1 MHSFYQRN
9 PGAFLYVSGFFCVPA
24 TQSLEIFY
32 HQSFA
37 HPKKSSIF
45 AGMKQEIIDK
55 INRLASQEEPFLFV
69 INYQGDKAFIR
80 QLSDI
85 NPEECLFDFEG
96 RRNFP
101 EAKNENLKEKI
112 SEEISEKENSSK
124 TTWQIE
130 PPLYDDYERS
140 FGIVKNNIM
149 AGNSYLTNL
158 TCKVPVSCNLSLEDI
173 FNQAKGKYKLLL
185 RKKRTQ
191 AEDKTHLKEEEV
203 QLKEEEEAQNK
214 AHLKEENIEE
224 NLNPFVCFSPE
235 TFIRIKGGRIYSYP
249 MKGTLDASLPD
260 AEKQL
265 MEDRKE
271 AAEHATIVDLIRN
284 DLSRVAENV
293 RVDKYRYIDVLH
305 TNKGDILQTSSE
317 ISGRLPEDYPH
328 HLGEILAAQLPA
340 GSITGAPKDKT
351 MQIIQ
356 EAEGYNRGFYTGIMG
371 IYDQGELNSA
381 VMIRFIEEEVFPS
394 KTEEEKNSEASRK
407 LYFKAGGGIT
417 SKSDCQKEYEEVIQ
431 KIYLPI

>member
-1 MHSFYQRN
+1 
-9 PGAFLYVSGFFCVPA
+9 
-24 TQSLEIFY
+24 
-32 HQSFA
+32 
-37 HPKKSSIF
+37 
-45 AGMKQEIIDK
+45 MKQEIIDK
-55 INRLASQEEPFLFV
+55 INQLASQDEPFLFV

-80 QLSDI
+80 LLSDI

-96 RRNFP
+96 RG
-101 EAKNENLKEKI
+101 NLSHAWKETWKEGTWKEETWKKKI
-112 SEEISEKENSSK
+112 SEEEISE

-130 PPLYDDYERS
+130 PPLYEDYERS
-140 FGIVKNNIM
+140 FNIVKSNIM

-158 TCKVPVSCNLSLEDI
+158 TCRVPVSCNLSLEDI
-173 FNQAKGKYKLLL
+173 FHRAKGKYKLQLK
-185 RKKRTQ
+185 RKRTQ
-191 AEDKTHLKEEEV
+191 AED
-203 QLKEEEEAQNK
+203 K

-224 NLNPFVCFSPE
+224 NLTPFVCFSPE
-235 TFIRIKGGRIYSYP
+235 TFVRIKGGRIYSYP
-249 MKGTLDASLPD
+249 MKGTLDASLPN

-284 DLSRVAENV
+284 DLSRVAEDV

-328 HLGEILAAQLPA
+328 HLGEILDAQLPA

-356 EAEGYNRGFYTGIMG
+356 EAEGYDRGFYTGIMG

-381 VMIRFIEEEVFPS
+381 VMIRFIEEETSPVDF
-394 KTEEEKNSEASRK
+394 EADGEKNFNASEGKGDEASEGKRDEASRK
-407 LYFKAGGGIT
+407 LYFKAGGCIT
-417 SKSDCQKEYEEVIQ
+417 SKSDCRKEYEEVIQ
-431 KIYLPI
+431 KIYLPF

>member
-1 MHSFYQRN
+1 
-9 PGAFLYVSGFFCVPA
+9 
-24 TQSLEIFY
+24 
-32 HQSFA
+32 
-37 HPKKSSIF
+37 
-45 AGMKQEIIDK
+45 MKQEIIDK
-55 INRLASQEEPFLFV
+55 INRLASQDEPFLFV

-80 QLSDI
+80 LLSDI

-96 RRNFP
+96 RGNFSHVWK
-101 EAKNENLKEKI
+101 ETLKEETWKKET
-112 SEEISEKENSSK
+112 SEEEISE

-130 PPLYDDYERS
+130 PPLYEDYKRS
-140 FGIVKNNIM
+140 FNIVKSNIM

-158 TCKVPVSCNLSLEDI
+158 TCRVPVSCNLSLEEI
-173 FNQAKGKYKLLL
+173 FHRAKGKYKLLL
-185 RKKRTQ
+185 RRKRTQ
-191 AEDKTHLKEEEV
+191 AED
-203 QLKEEEEAQNK
+203 K

-224 NLNPFVCFSPE
+224 NLTPFVCFSPE
-235 TFIRIKGGRIYSYP
+235 TFVRIKGGRIYSYP
-249 MKGTLDASLPD
+249 MKGTLDASLPN
-260 AEKQL
+260 AEKLL

-284 DLSRVAENV
+284 DLSRVAEDV

-328 HLGEILAAQLPA
+328 HLGEILDAQLPA

-356 EAEGYNRGFYTGIMG
+356 EAEGYDRGFYTGIMG

-381 VMIRFIEEEVFPS
+381 VMIRFIEEETSPVDF
-394 KTEEEKNSEASRK
+394 EADGEKNFKASEGKGDEASEGKRDEASRK

-417 SKSDCQKEYEEVIQ
+417 SKSDCRKEYKEVIQ
-431 KIYLPI
+431 KIYLPF

>member
-1 MHSFYQRN
+1 
-9 PGAFLYVSGFFCVPA
+9 
-24 TQSLEIFY
+24 
-32 HQSFA
+32 
-37 HPKKSSIF
+37 
-45 AGMKQEIIDK
+45 MKQEIIDK
-55 INRLASQEEPFLFV
+55 INRLASQDEPFLFV

-80 QLSDI
+80 LLSDI

-96 RRNFP
+96 RG
-101 EAKNENLKEKI
+101 NLSHAWKETWKEGT
-112 SEEISEKENSSK
+112 SEKETWKKETSEEEISE

-130 PPLYDDYERS
+130 PPLYEDYERS
-140 FGIVKNNIM
+140 FNIVKSNIM

-158 TCKVPVSCNLSLEDI
+158 TCRVPVSCNLPLEEI
-173 FNQAKGKYKLLL
+173 FHRAKGKYKLLL
-185 RKKRTQ
+185 RRKRTQ
-191 AEDKTHLKEEEV
+191 AEDKDHLKEEP
-203 QLKEEEEAQNK
+203 QNKAHLKEEAQNK

-224 NLNPFVCFSPE
+224 NLTPFVCFSPE
-235 TFIRIKGGRIYSYP
+235 TFVRIKGGRIYSYP
-249 MKGTLDASLPD
+249 MKGTLDASLPN

-265 MEDRKE
+265 MEDQKE
-271 AAEHATIVDLIRN
+271 AAEHATIVELIRN
-284 DLSRVAENV
+284 DLSRVAEDV

-305 TNKGDILQTSSE
+305 TNKDNILQTSSE

-328 HLGEILAAQLPA
+328 HLGEILDAQLPA

-356 EAEGYNRGFYTGIMG
+356 ETEGYDRGFYTGIMG

-394 KTEEEKNSEASRK
+394 KTENRMNYEAIRK

-417 SKSDCQKEYEEVIQ
+417 SKSDCRKEYEEVIQ

>member
-1 MHSFYQRN
+1 
-9 PGAFLYVSGFFCVPA
+9 
-24 TQSLEIFY
+24 
-32 HQSFA
+32 
-37 HPKKSSIF
+37 
-45 AGMKQEIIDK
+45 MKQEIIDK
-55 INRLASQEEPFLFV
+55 INQLASQDEPFLFV

-80 QLSDI
+80 LLSDI

-96 RRNFP
+96 RGNFSH
-101 EAKNENLKEKI
+101 ARKETWK
-112 SEEISEKENSSK
+112 EEISEEETWKEEISE

-130 PPLYDDYERS
+130 PPLYEDYERS
-140 FGIVKNNIM
+140 FNIVKSNIM

-158 TCKVPVSCNLSLEDI
+158 TCRVPVSCNLSLEDI
-173 FNQAKGKYKLLL
+173 FHRAKGKYKLLL
-185 RKKRTQ
+185 RRKRTQ
-191 AEDKTHLKEEEV
+191 AEDKAHLK
-203 QLKEEEEAQNK
+203 EEAQNK

-224 NLNPFVCFSPE
+224 NLTPFVCFSPE
-235 TFIRIKGGRIYSYP
+235 TFVRIKGGRIYSYP
-249 MKGTLDASLPD
+249 MKGTLDASLPN
-260 AEKQL
+260 AEKLL

-328 HLGEILAAQLPA
+328 HLGEILDAQLPA

-356 EAEGYNRGFYTGIMG
+356 EAEGYDRGFYTGIMG

-381 VMIRFIEEEVFPS
+381 VMIRFIEEETSPVDFE
-394 KTEEEKNSEASRK
+394 TNGEKNFKASEGKGDEASEGKRDEASRK

-417 SKSDCQKEYEEVIQ
+417 SKSDCRKEYEEVIQ
-431 KIYLPI
+431 KIYLPF